1 MHESHA
7 VTILARRFPAKR
19 AFITGAGSGLG
30 RAFATELAAAGWQ
43 LGLLD
48 LSADRLAAV
57 EAELGGA
64 DASVSCYAGDVAN
77 EPFVAD
83 AIRDFASRVGGLDLM
98 INNAGVAAAG
108 PIESTPAADWRWIVD
123 INLLGVVWGCQAAA
137 LSMRQA
143 RSGLILNIASSA
155 GFASAPQMSAYNATK
170 AAVVS
175 LSETLA
181 AELSGI
187 GVQVS
192 VAMPGFFR
200 TALLETLRAPPEASG
215 LARRLMHGSRY
226 DAGAAA
232 RAILAAA
239 AGRTLYVV
247 WPREYR
253 WAWRLKRFFPLWF
266 LRRLE
271 TLRDA
276 QLARSS
282 PPPR

>member
-30 RAFATELAAAGWQ
+30 RAFAAELAAAGWQ

-64 DASVSCYAGDVAN
+64 DASVSCYAGDAVN
-77 EPFVAD
+77 E
-83 AIRDFASRVGGLDLM
+83 
-98 INNAGVAAAG
+98 
-108 PIESTPAADWRWIVD
+108 
-123 INLLGVVWGCQAAA
+123 
-137 LSMRQA
+137 
-143 RSGLILNIASSA
+143 
-155 GFASAPQMSAYNATK
+155 
-170 AAVVS
+170 
-175 LSETLA
+175 
-181 AELSGI
+181 
-187 GVQVS
+187 
-192 VAMPGFFR
+192 
-200 TALLETLRAPPEASG
+200 
-215 LARRLMHGSRY
+215 
-226 DAGAAA
+226 
-232 RAILAAA
+232 
-239 AGRTLYVV
+239 

-282 PPPR
+282 PQPR